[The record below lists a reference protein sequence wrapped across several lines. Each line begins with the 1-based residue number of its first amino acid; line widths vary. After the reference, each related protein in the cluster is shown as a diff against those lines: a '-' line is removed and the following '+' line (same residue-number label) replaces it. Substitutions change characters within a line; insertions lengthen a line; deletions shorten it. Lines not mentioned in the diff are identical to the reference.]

1 MKMRNLA
8 LAAGAATLVAAPA
21 AFSHPSTMEY
31 VARVCP
37 SSGACTAGTLTNQ
50 TQYVILEHGYVTVL
64 RESNSAL
71 NRGILN
77 LKNLPSGYRSGLANK
92 AAWFT
97 ADAGMAT
104 PFANG
109 RTGAADTGAQPHA
122 TCRGVAALESGNPT
136 GDANVLGWQGT
147 DPFFNYVPWQAAA
160 SGLDDKLEV
169 EDWLATA
176 SRVSGVTLTTSST
189 VAQFTAACTGIG
201 GTYTAAD
208 ATVTSIASA
217 SSGAVADAV
226 APLNTQITD
235 LRAEIATLQGQVAS
249 EVSKV
254 TASVARLG
262 GFSVAFVS
270 PKVTRTSVASDGI
283 RVTVSGP
290 VGRTA
295 RVVVRTR
302 EGVAKRL
309 GLPVVLGMAAGA
321 PGTDGTVSLVVSPG
335 KGALRRIRASQ
346 GAVPLIA
353 EVLPAERPGTAT
365 GELEG

>member
-8 LAAGAATLVAAPA
+8 LAAGAATLIAAPA
-21 AFSHPSTMEY
+21 ALSHPSTMEY

-37 SSGACTAGTLTNQ
+37 SSGACNAGTLTDQ
-50 TQYVILEHGYVTVL
+50 TQYVIMEHGYVTVL
-64 RESNSAL
+64 KESNSAL

-104 PFANG
+104 PFPNG

-147 DPFFNYVPWQAAA
+147 DPFFNYVPWQATA

-169 EDWLATA
+169 ESWLATA

-189 VAQFTAACTGIG
+189 VAEFTAACTGLG

-208 ATVTSIASA
+208 STVTTIASA

-226 APLNTQITD
+226 APLNTQIAD
-235 LRAEIATLQGQVAS
+235 LQSQVSVLEGKVAQGVAD
-249 EVSKV
+249 
-254 TASVARLG
+254 TAASVARLAP
-262 GFSVAFVS
+262 FRVAFAS
-270 PKVTRTSVASDGI
+270 PKVSRTSVAADGI
-283 RVTVSGP
+283 RVTVTGP
-290 VGRTA
+290 TGRTA

-302 EGVAKRL
+302 ESAAARL
-309 GLPVVLGMAAGA
+309 GLPVVLGTAAGA
-321 PGTDGTVSLVVSPG
+321 PGADGTVSLKVSPG
-335 KGALRRIRASQ
+335 KGALRRIRDSK
-346 GAVPLIA
+346 GSVPLIA
-353 EVLPAERPGTAT
+353 EVLPAETPGTAT
-365 GELEG
+365 GELGG

>member
-8 LAAGAATLVAAPA
+8 LAAGAVTLIAAPA
-21 AFSHPSTMEY
+21 ALSHPSTMEY

-37 SSGACTAGTLTNQ
+37 SSGACNAGTLTDQ
-50 TQYVILEHGYVTVL
+50 TQYVVMEHGYVTL
-64 RESNSAL
+64 LKETNSAL

-122 TCRGVAALESGNPT
+122 TCRGVTALETGNAT

-147 DPFFNYVPWQAAA
+147 DPFFNYVPWQATA
-160 SGLDDKLEV
+160 SGLDDKGEV
-169 EDWLATA
+169 DAWLATA

-208 ATVTSIASA
+208 GTVTSIASA
-217 SSGAVADAV
+217 SSGVVADAV
-226 APLNTQITD
+226 APLNTQI
-235 LRAEIATLQGQVAS
+235 AELQTQVATLQGQLVQKVADAAATLAQLS
-249 EVSKV
+249 PFK
-254 TASVARLG
+254 
-262 GFSVAFVS
+262 VAFAS
-270 PKVTRTSVASDGI
+270 AKVTRTSVASDGI
-283 RVTVSGP
+283 RVTVTGP
-290 VGRTA
+290 TGRTA

-302 EGVAKRL
+302 ESVAARL
-309 GLPVVLGMAAGA
+309 GLPVVLGTAAGA
-321 PGTDGTVSLVVSPG
+321 PGVDGTVSLKVSPG
-335 KGALRRIRASQ
+335 AGALRRIRDSK
-346 GAVPLIA
+346 GTVPLIA
-353 EVLPAERPGTAT
+353 EVLPAENPGTAT
-365 GELEG
+365 GELGG